1 MAHSTRT
8 KIWKVGGSVL
18 LLLVGLSLFVY
29 SGAYNVAADEP
40 HWPLTHQLLQ
50 TIRDRSIA
58 SRSAGIALPNLA
70 DRDLIAL
77 GAEHYREM
85 CTGCHLA
92 PGIDNTEMRAGL
104 YPLPPSLAKI
114 SRRPQEQ
121 FWIIKHGLKMSG
133 MPAWG
138 TTHDDQAIWG
148 LVAFL
153 RQLPSLDAAEYA
165 ALAGASEDSSGEH
178 GDHEQ
183 HEAVGPIAPAAAA
196 GSTHVHKDGAVHTHD
211 GAPSNEA
218 KPKP

>member
-1 MAHSTRT
+1 MAGFTQT
-8 KIWKVGGSVL
+8 KLWKIGGSVL
-18 LLLVGLSLFVY
+18 LLLAGLSLFVY

-50 TIRDRSIA
+50 KVRDRSIA

-70 DRDLIAL
+70 DKDLIAL

-92 PGIDNTEMRAGL
+92 PGIDDTEMRAGL
-104 YPLPPSLAKI
+104 YPLPPSLAKT

-138 TTHDDQAIWG
+138 ATHDDEAIWG
-148 LVAFL
+148 MVAFL
-153 RQLPSLDAAEYA
+153 RQLPGLDAAEYA
-165 ALAGASEDSSGEH
+165 ALTGAADGSNHEQ
-178 GDHEQ
+178 GDHQ
-183 HEAVGPIAPAAAA
+183 QRKAVGPIAPVAAPN
-196 GSTHVHKDGAVHTHD
+196 STHVHQDGAVHTHR
-211 GAPSNEA
+211 GEA
-218 KPKP
+218 TSQTKPTS

>member
-1 MAHSTRT
+1 MAHSPQT
-8 KIWKVGGSVL
+8 KIWKIGGSVL
-18 LLLVGLSLFVY
+18 LLLVGLGLFVY

-104 YPLPPSLAKI
+104 YPLPPSLAKT

-153 RQLPSLDAAEYA
+153 RQLPNLDAAEYA
-165 ALAGASEDSSGEH
+165 ALAGASDDSSGE
-178 GDHEQ
+178 HEQ

-196 GSTHVHKDGAVHTHD
+196 AVGSTHVHKDGTVHTHD

-218 KPKP
+218 NPKP